1 MPDEDQGI
9 QKTLREEMSKCHG
22 KVLGQKKL
30 EEIMISRLLK
40 RFALAATFASALC
53 AGASSVMAQSVSDI
67 TGKGTVTVGVLT
79 GIPPYDTV
87 DAGGK
92 TDGFLVDVAR
102 DAAKALGVNLE
113 VVPVNNASR
122 SAALESG
129 RVDFLIA
136 QMTATPERAK
146 TFLMTNPY
154 GAYEMR
160 FIAAKD
166 LKVESLQ
173 DFAGKRISVPKG
185 STQDVAVSGYGIEGL
200 EVVRFDD
207 DALAMQALISG
218 QVDAT
223 AAVATVA
230 EDIIKKRNLTN
241 LEIKKDVPIFT
252 LYWSMATRKDASELH
267 QWLNNFI
274 YYQEVTGRLNE
285 LHQKWIG
292 GPIPGG
298 KLPTF

>member
-1 MPDEDQGI
+1 
-9 QKTLREEMSKCHG
+9 
-22 KVLGQKKL
+22 
-30 EEIMISRLLK
+30 MIRFMHRLAAVAGLAA
-40 RFALAATFASALC
+40 ALAMPAASAF
-53 AGASSVMAQSVSDI
+53 AQTISDI
-67 TGKGTVTVGVLT
+67 EGKGKISIGVLT

-87 DAGGK
+87 DASGN
-92 TDGFLVDVAR
+92 TDGFLADLARAVA
-102 DAAKALGVNLE
+102 KQIGVE
-113 VVPVNNASR
+113 VELVPVNNASR
-122 SAALESG
+122 AAALESG
-129 RVDFLIA
+129 RVDMLIA

-160 FIAAKD
+160 FVAAKD
-166 LKVESLQ
+166 TKVTTLDDLK
-173 DFAGKRISVPKG
+173 GKRVSVPKG

-207 DALAMQALISG
+207 DATAMQALVSG

-230 EDIIKKRNLTN
+230 NDVIAKRELTN
-241 LEIKKDVPIFT
+241 LEVKSELPIFT
-252 LYWSMATRKDASELH
+252 LYWSMAVRKDATELH

-274 YYQEVTGRLNE
+274 YYWEVTGQLNA
-285 LHQKWIG
+285 LHEKWVG
-292 GPIPGG
+292 VPIPGG

>member
-1 MPDEDQGI
+1 
-9 QKTLREEMSKCHG
+9 MSKCHG
-22 KVLGQKKL
+22 TALGQKKL
-30 EEIMISRLLK
+30 EEIMISKLLRRLT
-40 RFALAATFASALC
+40 LAATFASALC
-53 AGASSVMAQSVSDI
+53 AGASSVMAQSLSDI

-87 DAGGK
+87 DASGK
-92 TDGFLVDVAR
+92 TDGFLVEVAR

-160 FIAAKD
+160 FIATKD

-173 DFAGKRISVPKG
+173 DLAGKRISVPKG

-207 DALAMQALISG
+207 DALAMQALISE

-230 EDIIKKRNLTN
+230 EDIIKKRSLTN

-252 LYWSMATRKDASELH
+252 LYWSMATRKDAFELH

-292 GPIPGG
+292 APIPGG

>member
-1 MPDEDQGI
+1 M
-9 QKTLREEMSKCHG
+9 
-22 KVLGQKKL
+22 KL
-30 EEIMISRLLK
+30 EEIMFTNFISSVAIVASL
-40 RFALAATFASALC
+40 ASALC
-53 AGASSVMAQSVSDI
+53 LSAPSAIAQSLADI
-67 TGKGTVTVGVLT
+67 AGKGRITVGVLT

-87 DAGGK
+87 DANGK
-92 TDGFLVDVAR
+92 TDGFLVELAR
-102 DAAKALGVNLE
+102 DAAKALGVELD

-160 FIAAKD
+160 FIAPKNV
-166 LKVESLQ
+166 KIESLQ
-173 DFAGKRISVPKG
+173 DLAGKRISVPKG

-200 EVVRFDD
+200 QVERFDD

-230 EDIIKKRNLTN
+230 EDVIRKRKLDN
-241 LEIKKDVPIFT
+241 LEIKQDVPIFT
-252 LYWSMATRKDASELH
+252 LYWSMAVRKDSFALH

-274 YYQEVTGRLNE
+274 YYEEVTGRLNE
-285 LHQKWIG
+285 LHENWIG

>member
-1 MPDEDQGI
+1 
-9 QKTLREEMSKCHG
+9 
-22 KVLGQKKL
+22 
-30 EEIMISRLLK
+30 MIKRLLQMAAGVV
-40 RFALAATFASALC
+40 ALAVVSTAHSTVASAQTT
-53 AGASSVMAQSVSDI
+53 ADIVKKGSVTI
-67 TGKGTVTVGVLT
+67 GVLT

-87 DAGGK
+87 DANGN
-92 TDGFLVDVAR
+92 TDGFIVDLAKE
-102 DAAKALGVNLE
+102 AASALGVKLE

-122 SAALESG
+122 AAALESG

-160 FIAAKD
+160 FVAAKD
-166 LKVESLQ
+166 MKLTSLDDLK
-173 DFAGKRISVPKG
+173 GKRVSVPKG

-223 AAVATVA
+223 AAVAAVA
-230 EDIIKKRNLTN
+230 NDIIVKRNLSN
-241 LEIKKDVPIFT
+241 LEVKKDVPLFT
-252 LYWSMATRKDASELH
+252 LYWSMATRKDATELH

-274 YYQEVTGRLNE
+274 YYTEVTGKLDQ
-285 LHQKWIG
+285 LHKKWIG
-292 GPIPGG
+292 IPVPGG